1 MTFGDLSDIGI
12 SNIDN
17 RNIDNGGVL
26 SVSLLVFDIGEVI
39 LGISV
44 LILGFVI
51 NHINYAWNFG
61 TCFCMRFRID
71 KVCRYVS
78 ESFSDGMLIRH
89 M

>member
-1 MTFGDLSDIGI
+1 MTFGDFSDIDI

-51 NHINYAWNFG
+51 NQINYAWTFG
-61 TCFCMRFRID
+61 TYFCMSILYR
-71 KVCRYVS
+71 
-78 ESFSDGMLIRH
+78 
-89 M
+89 